1 MPEVGNFC
9 PHRTI
14 VSPLCFIGPDMIFV
28 KYFTPAH
35 FPNIRNL
42 LFFCEAFSS
51 IVTLVFFCKPVFDK
65 LGWGTSGIRY
75 FLVQVGA
82 RAKPDHNTIYNH
94 PCHSFSLLDTD
105 PFQLEKL
112 LLKIKIISALKK
124 EEDFFVCCLFESL
137 FKDVF
142 FHFQIKGM

>member
-82 RAKPDHNTIYNH
+82 LLQNLTTTQFTTI
-94 PCHSFSLLDTD
+94 PVTPFLELDTN
-105 PFQLEKL
+105 PFQLVKL

-124 EEDFFVCCLFESL
+124 EEVFCLL
-137 FKDVF
+137 LV
-142 FHFQIKGM
+142 